1 VIGSVS
7 GEELQN
13 LAERI
18 MVQPAEVV
26 NQVKK
31 ILRVK

>member
-1 VIGSVS
+1 VP
-7 GEELQN
+7 GEELQS
-13 LAERI
+13 LADQI
-18 MVQPAEVV
+18 MVQPPQVV